1 MYKNYKIAVVIPAYN
16 ERNKTAEVVKKIPF
30 DLIDEVVVVNDG
42 SQDDTKK
49 AVEATGRA
57 TILHSKTRQGI
68 GFAIRKGLRYA
79 QNKNY
84 QVVVV
89 MAGNGKDNPDEIK
102 KLIEPIIN
110 DGVDY
115 VQGSRYLKGGEHG
128 KMPYHR
134 LLFTKLYTW
143 AIRILYGQK
152 VTDGTNGFRAYKLN
166 ILDDPGINLNQEW
179 LREPLEYYLSIKVL
193 LLDYKVREV
202 PVTKLYPQKVI
213 YSQYTK
219 VTPFIG
225 WFKRLKPLFLLR
237 LGLKK

>member
-1 MYKNYKIAVVIPAYN
+1 
-16 ERNKTAEVVKKIPF
+16 
-30 DLIDEVVVVNDG
+30 
-42 SQDDTKK
+42 
-49 AVEATGRA
+49 
-57 TILHSKTRQGI
+57 
-68 GFAIRKGLRYA
+68 
-79 QNKNY
+79 
-84 QVVVV
+84 
-89 MAGNGKDNPDEIK
+89 
-102 KLIEPIIN
+102 
-110 DGVDY
+110 
-115 VQGSRYLKGGEHG
+115 
-128 KMPYHR
+128 MPYHR

-202 PVTKLYPQKVI
+202 PVTKFYPQKVI